1 MSISSDHARVVS
13 GGETFTSA
21 QGSDY
26 SPGISAET
34 VRSQGL
40 FLGAVT
46 LPPGK
51 RTKAHVHEHHETAM
65 YFLTGDTVELYTGID
80 LEKRDVLRP
89 GDYLY
94 VPANVLHVAVNRT
107 DLPAV
112 FIGSRTEATINESVV
127 LYPDK
132 DALVP

>member
-1 MSISSDHARVVS
+1 
-13 GGETFTSA
+13 
-21 QGSDY
+21 
-26 SPGISAET
+26 
-34 VRSQGL
+34 
-40 FLGAVT
+40 
-46 LPPGK
+46 
-51 RTKAHVHEHHETAM
+51 M
-65 YFLTGDTVELYTGID
+65 YFLKGETIDLYTGAD

-107 DLPAV
+107 DVPAV
-112 FIGSRTEATINESVV
+112 FIGSRTEATNNESVV

>member
-1 MSISSDHARVVS
+1 MNISSGHASVVS
-13 GGETFTSA
+13 GGEKFTSV
-21 QGSDY
+21 QGSEY

-34 VRSQGL
+34 VRSQSL

-51 RTKAHVHEHHETAM
+51 RTRAHVHEQHETAM
-65 YFLTGDTVELYTGID
+65 YFLTGEAVELYTGID

-94 VPANVLHVAVNRT
+94 VPANVLHVAVNRS
-107 DLPAV
+107 DVPAV

-127 LYPDK
+127 LYPEK

>member
-1 MSISSDHARVVS
+1 MNISSDHASVVS
-13 GGETFTSA
+13 GGEKFTSV

-40 FLGAVT
+40 FLGEVT

-65 YFLTGDTVELYTGID
+65 YFLTGGAVELYTGID

-107 DLPAV
+107 DVPAV

-127 LYPDK
+127 LYPEK

>member
-1 MSISSDHARVVS
+1 MSISSDHASVVS
-13 GGETFTSA
+13 GSTKFTSP

-34 VRSQGL
+34 VGSHGL
-40 FLGAVT
+40 FLGEVT

-65 YFLTGDTVELYTGID
+65 YFLGGETVDLYTGVD
-80 LEKRDVLRP
+80 LEKHDVLRP

-94 VPANVLHVAVNRT
+94 VPANVLHVAVNRSGM
-107 DLPAV
+107 PAV

-127 LYPDK
+127 LYPEK